1 MNLILFISTI
11 ILIIILNYILFKKKL
26 FLNFKGDK
34 HQKFISSKSIPLS
47 GGLILILTSY
57 YYLNPINFTYV
68 IFIFFLGF
76 LSDIKKINSPKLR
89 FITQSLIVLVVVY
102 FSSITVPET
111 KINFL
116 DQLLE
121 YSIFKIFFSIFCIL
135 IVINGYNFID
145 GVNTSLIGYCLII
158 SSSLYYLDLNNIN
171 ISQIIDFYNFI
182 PILLALLILNFFN
195 KLYLGDGG
203 AYFLGLLFAL
213 CLVNTYQIND
223 SISPYFVVCLL
234 WYPAFENLFSILI
247 KKIYSRSPLKPD
259 TYHLHQIIFL
269 YLKKTFNVNVI
280 YLNTATGMIINF
292 YNLISI
298 GIATHFYNHT
308 KIQISIIIFN
318 IIIYIFFYK
327 KLLIKKKTNLRLH
340 KK

>member
-1 MNLILFISTI
+1 MNITLFISSITL
-11 ILIIILNYILFKKKL
+11 ILILNYVLNKKNL
-26 FLNFKGDK
+26 FLNFKGDS
-34 HQKFISSKSIPLS
+34 HQKFTSSKSIPLS
-47 GGLILILTSY
+47 GGLILIFTSY
-57 YYLNPINFTYV
+57 YYLNLINFSYV

-76 LSDIKKINSPKLR
+76 LSDIKRFNSPKLR
-89 FITQSLIVLVVVY
+89 FIVQTSIVLIVVY

-121 YSIFKIFFSIFCIL
+121 YSMFRIFFSVFCIL
-135 IVINGYNFID
+135 IVVNGYNFID

-158 SSSLYYLDLNNIN
+158 SSSLYYLNLNNID
-171 ISQIIDFYNFI
+171 ISQIINFYNFI

-213 CLVNTYQIND
+213 CLINTYQIND
-223 SISPYFVVCLL
+223 NISPYFIICLL
-234 WYPAFENLFSILI
+234 WYPAFENLFSILRKFLI
-247 KKIYSRSPLKPD
+247 LRSPLKPD
-259 TYHLHQIIFL
+259 TYHLHQIIYL
-269 YLKKTFNVNVI
+269 YLKKNFNVNVI
-280 YLNTATGMIINF
+280 YLNTATGMMINF

-308 KIQISIIIFN
+308 KIQISIIVFN
-318 IIIYIFFYK
+318 VIIYVFFYK
-327 KLLIKKKTNLRLH
+327 KLLLKKKNNV
-340 KK
+340 KAS